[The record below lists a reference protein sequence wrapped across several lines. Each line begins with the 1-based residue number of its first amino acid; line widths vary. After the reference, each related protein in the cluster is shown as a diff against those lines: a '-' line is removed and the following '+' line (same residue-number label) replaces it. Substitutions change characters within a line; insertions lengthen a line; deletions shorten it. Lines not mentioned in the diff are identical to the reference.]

1 MNIKVLGPG
10 CAKCSE
16 VERIVRE
23 AVAES
28 GKAVEVEKITDMQ
41 EFMKYGVFST
51 PAVIVDDQVKAVGK
65 VPGKKDVLDWIKG

>member
-28 GKAVEVEKITDMQ
+28 GKAVEVEKVTDMQ

-51 PAVIVDDQVKAVGK
+51 PAVVVDEEVKAMGK
-65 VPGKKDVLDWIKG
+65 VPSKKDVLGWING

>member
-1 MNIKVLGPG
+1 MIIKVLGPG

-28 GKAVEVEKITDMQ
+28 GRAVEVEKVTDMQ

-65 VPGKKDVLDWIKG
+65 VPGKKDVLAWING

>member
-1 MNIKVLGPG
+1 MKIKVLGPG

-16 VERIVRE
+16 VERIVKE

-28 GKAVEVEKITDMQ
+28 GRAVEVEKVTDMQ

-65 VPGKKDVLDWIKG
+65 VPGKKDVLAWING